1 MNCLILVQF
10 AVILEGASLAVSA
23 PLFARGLSVL
33 ICFSPPSLLA
43 FVSENCYNLRGST
56 QFLQEYPVG
65 CSAFFPNSEVVFSA

>member
-33 ICFSPPSLLA
+33 I
-43 FVSENCYNLRGST
+43 
-56 QFLQEYPVG
+56 
-65 CSAFFPNSEVVFSA
+65 